1 MKHLIW
7 RTKTLILLIALIP
20 QPTFS
25 QQKEALSLSLF
36 EAQEYAIQN
45 NLQRKN
51 AALDVEIAKK
61 KVWETTAIGLPQVN
75 FSTNYQHQFEIPQ
88 ASLGYFLNPNL
99 LPAGVPLTKD
109 DILNAYQPSDPIT
122 FGVKNNTTFNVTAT
136 QLVFSGAYIVGLQA
150 SKAYKD
156 LSELALS
163 KTDQDIKSNVAS
175 AYYTILLLKEIN
187 LTLDSSLTNLKQT
200 LTDTEAMRN
209 AGFVDDVVVDQVR
222 VSLFMIENS
231 ANETKRQYNSS
242 KNLLKFL
249 LGVALDSD
257 IELTEGLS
265 DMVNKLDPDFKA
277 AHQFDPANNLDLQL
291 MANQIQ
297 LSNLQLKLE
306 KSNYLP
312 NISMFYTYQ
321 KLANEPVFN
330 FTPTS
335 LLGASL
341 NIPIFTSGM
350 RNAKVQQARLALD
363 KSQNSYNQV
372 LQSVEMDLT
381 DAVAQLAVAW
391 EKHQSQKETKDLANR
406 VYQNYRIR
414 FAKGMSSQQDL
425 IQANDKYLQAVGNYA
440 SAVVELFNARLRV
453 DKILGNL
460 K

>member
-7 RTKTLILLIALIP
+7 STLGLVLLITLAPHLA
-20 QPTFS
+20 TA
-25 QQKEALSLSLF
+25 QQIATLRLSLN

-75 FSTNYQHQFEIPQ
+75 FSTNYQHQFEVPQ

-136 QLVFSGAYIVGLQA
+136 QLVFSGPYIVGLQA
-150 SKAYKD
+150 SRAYKE

-175 AYYTILLLKEIN
+175 AYYTILLLNELN

-200 LTDTEAMRN
+200 LSDTEAMRN
-209 AGFVDDVVVDQVR
+209 AGFVDNIVVDQVK

-231 ANETKRQYNSS
+231 ASETSRQYASS

-249 LGVALDSD
+249 MGVSLDSE
-257 IELTEGLS
+257 IELSESLS
-265 DMVNKLDPDFKA
+265 DMVNTLGPDYTEVQ
-277 AHQFDPANNLDLQL
+277 QFDPESNLDLKL
-291 MANQIQ
+291 MTNQIQ
-297 LSNLQLKLE
+297 LSSLQLKLE

-312 NISMFYTYQ
+312 NISVFYSYQ

-330 FTPTS
+330 FTPKS

-341 NIPIFTSGM
+341 NVPIFTSGM
-350 RNAKVQQARLALD
+350 RNSKVQQARMELE
-363 KSQNSYNQV
+363 KSKNSYNQV

-381 DAVAQLAVAW
+381 DAIAQLSVAW
-391 EKHQSQKETKDLANR
+391 EKHKSQKENKDLANR

-425 IQANDKYLQAVGNYA
+425 IQANDKYLQAVGNYS
-440 SAVVELFNARLRV
+440 SAVIELFNARLRV

-460 K
+460 